1 MLLVGEAHVGQLQPA
16 APLHV
21 DAGGRVDQDVRHGR
35 VGHQQLDGAEAQ
47 HLVLDVADQRAPLD
61 VVERLGLFLQQPP
74 DHGRD
79 FLPQGVGLEG
89 FERRQVEA
97 LQQLQVHALLQLLV
111 GVRSER
117 RCGQLEDRPR
127 WPRRPRA
134 GIAVD
139 RIELV
144 PE

>member
-1 MLLVGEAHVGQLQPA
+1 M
-16 APLHV
+16 
-21 DAGGRVDQDVRHGR
+21 
-35 VGHQQLDGAEAQ
+35 
-47 HLVLDVADQRAPLD
+47 LDVADQRAPLD
-61 VVERLGLFLQQPP
+61 VVERLGLFLQEPP

-79 FLPQGVGLEG
+79 FLPQRVGLQG

-97 LQQLQVHALLQLLV
+97 LQQLQVHAFLQLLV
-111 GVRSER
+111 GVRGEGR
-117 RCGQLEDRPR
+117 RGQLEDRS
-127 WPRRPRA
+127 RRPRP